1 VLTNTLVDDNME
13 PINVLVY
20 NNVKK
25 GRDSMALDLTSY
37 TQLRVKF
44 FRGFGD
50 KTRLAILESLKSGE
64 KTVSEIVGYTS
75 GACGNQ
81 SNISQ
86 HLSCLRGCGIV
97 KSRQEGKYTYY
108 SIRSK
113 EIEQFLLQADVILKG
128 ITEEMWMCSQNDEL
142 IK

>member
-1 VLTNTLVDDNME
+1 
-13 PINVLVY
+13 
-20 NNVKK
+20 
-25 GRDSMALDLTSY
+25 MALDLTSY
-37 TQLRVKF
+37 TQLKVKF

-50 KTRLAILESLKSGE
+50 RTRMSILESLKSGE
-64 KTVSEIVGYTS
+64 KMVSEIVEYTP
-75 GACGNQ
+75 GGCGNQ

-97 KSRQEGKYTYY
+97 KKPTRRKVYVLQYTYY

-113 EIEQFLLQADVILKG
+113 EIEEFLIQADMILQG
-128 ITEEMWMCSQNDEL
+128 ITEEMWMCSQNEKL